1 MAASLT
7 SVTNGFIAGFN
18 AGMTEKLIVDYARD
32 WKKTPALM
40 LAGVTTAEIPQ
51 GNFVRINPE
60 AQARLLDDPLAYLWP
75 ANTPAPEQTDN
86 GRAHEFVQWDARRYC
101 YARWLD
107 HDELQFTSWDLEAQV
122 LNDLGNQAALNR
134 AKLFYGKV
142 SDSANYSVN
151 GTNHYASAT
160 SLGGGVWSA
169 GNSANR
175 YIQKSL
181 AAVMMQIEKSS
192 VNGILNMDDLFLVVG
207 PEVADGMSR
216 SQEIADGLHRT
227 TDFKEYMQYDLWQNQ
242 MARYGLPPKLYGIT
256 LVVDPWIKETAKIG
270 ATRAKSF
277 VAGSNSAYVMVKPGA
292 LKSASGGKAFGSWE
306 FFTVKGREMVTE
318 VIDWPIDHRK
328 KVQVIDYLDVQ
339 PVAKEASYLITAVL
353 S

>member
-7 SVTNGFIAGFN
+7 SWTNGFVPGFN

-40 LAGVTTAEIPQ
+40 LAGVTTQDVPQ
-51 GNFVRINPE
+51 GYFVRINPE
-60 AQARLLDDPLAYLWP
+60 AQARLLDDPNAYLWP
-75 ANTPAPEQTDN
+75 DNTPAPEQTDN
-86 GRAHEFVQWDARRYC
+86 GRAHEFVQWDAKRYV
-101 YARWLD
+101 YRRWLGY
-107 HDELQFTSWDLEAQV
+107 DEIQFTSWDLEAQV
-122 LNDLGNQAALNR
+122 INDLGNQAALNR
-134 AKLFYGKV
+134 AKLFYTKV
-142 SDSANYSVN
+142 ADSANYSVN

-160 SLGGGVWSA
+160 SLGGGVWGS
-169 GNSANR
+169 GTSANR

-192 VNGILNMDDLFLVVG
+192 VNGVLPMDDMFLVIG

-227 TDFKEYMQYDLWQNQ
+227 TDFKEYMQYDLFQNQ
-242 MARYGLPPKLYGIT
+242 WARYGLPPKLYGFT

-277 VAGSNSAYVMVKPGA
+277 VAGSNSAYVMVKPGGI
-292 LKSASGGKAFGSWE
+292 KSASGGKAFGSWE
-306 FFTVKGREMVTE
+306 FFTVKGKEMVTE
-318 VIDWPIDHRK
+318 VIDWPIDKRK
-328 KVQVIDYLDVQ
+328 VVMTTDYLDVQ